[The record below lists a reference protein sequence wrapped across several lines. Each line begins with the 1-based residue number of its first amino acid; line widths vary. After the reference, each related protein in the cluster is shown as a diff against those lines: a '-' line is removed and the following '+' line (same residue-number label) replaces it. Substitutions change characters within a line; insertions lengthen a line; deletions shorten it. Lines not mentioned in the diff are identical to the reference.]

1 MSGKK
6 PKIGKMKKRH
16 ILFSAIT
23 FIMFLILL
31 EGGIRAYF
39 WIKNRIDVSERS
51 FSEYLGWET
60 AANVSKKQLVKG
72 YGEII
77 YSTQK
82 YGFRRFG
89 DTKTDKT
96 KLFIIGDSFTAG
108 RTVSDGNTYYG
119 YLKKHNDNIEVF
131 AYGSGGYGSLQEFMI
146 LDRYFDEIKP
156 DLVLWQFYSND
167 FVNNS
172 HELESASLFNNNH
185 MTRPYYENGNIE
197 WLFPEQYG
205 GWADKLVQSSY
216 LLRLFNV
223 RLNILAAEKIGT
235 IEGELSPDH
244 PLFRKAAD
252 TTSAIMGLARER
264 IGDAQMVAFSVDRE
278 YWTGSTF
285 QDICKKNSIDIIS
298 RIPEAIEKAKRS
310 GLKVDGLP
318 YDGHWNSV
326 GHSIAGEIIFR
337 HLSDIGHLH
346 KRDRSIPK
354 SQPKYTDVLRKYRP
368 ASDHIVPFGKLNL
381 LSLTPRNSNGFGP
394 IEGPYPEWHMPRKVR
409 WMVAPEAS
417 VNLKGESK
425 SDTSYSLYIRVLSKI
440 TPQSFKVM
448 LNGATVLE
456 ENIDYPNKWN
466 SFNSEPV
473 KLQTGENILK
483 FQASALKRYPNSGR
497 DLYVLLDS
505 LVFQILPMIN

>member
-1 MSGKK
+1 
-6 PKIGKMKKRH
+6 
-16 ILFSAIT
+16 
-23 FIMFLILL
+23 MFLILL
-31 EGGIRAYF
+31 EGGIRGYF
-39 WIKNRIDVSERS
+39 WIKNKIDVSERT

-60 AANVSKKQLVKG
+60 AANVSKKHVVKG

-96 KLFIIGDSFTAG
+96 KLFIIGDSFTVG
-108 RTVSDGNTYYG
+108 HTVSDGNTYYD
-119 YLKKHNDNIEVF
+119 YLKKHDDNIEVF
-131 AYGSGGYGSLQEFMI
+131 AYGGGGYGSLQEFMT
-146 LDRYFDEIKP
+146 LDRYFDEIGP
-156 DLVLWQFYSND
+156 DIVLWQFCSND
-167 FVNNS
+167 FINNS
-172 HELESASLFNNNH
+172 HELESASLANNNQ
-185 MTRPYYENGNIE
+185 MTRPYYKNGTIE

-235 IEGELSPDH
+235 IEEELSPDH

-252 TTSAIMGLARER
+252 TTLAIMGLARER
-264 IGDAQMVAFSVDRE
+264 IGNAQMVAFSVNRPD
-278 YWTGSTF
+278 WIGSTF
-285 QDICKKNSIDIIS
+285 RDICKRNSIDFIS

-326 GHSIAGEIIFR
+326 GHSIAGEIILR

-368 ASDHIVPFGKLNL
+368 ASDYIIPFGKLNL

-425 SDTSYSLYIRVLSKI
+425 SDASYSLYIRILSQI
-440 TPQSFKVM
+440 APQSFKVL
-448 LNGATVLE
+448 LNGTSILE
-456 ENIDYPNKWN
+456 KAIDSTNKWHT
-466 SFNSEPV
+466 FNIQRL
-473 KLQTGENILK
+473 KLRAGENILK
-483 FQASALKRYPNSGR
+483 FHASAFKRYSASSRNS
-497 DLYVLLDS
+497 YVLFD
-505 LVFQILPMIN
+505 VMEFKKD